1 MGPTRSHRICH
12 TEVKPLPFP
21 PYPSTPTSPSSG
33 ILCLHQD
40 TEKGEAPS
48 GVGLGRWVGQRHRT
62 PGSMRRVDRAVLQP
76 PPVPTLAPIFSGTR
90 VLSCRVAQKARGI
103 SGRSSVQSS
112 TAPTSRASATG
123 GCPTTQVRA
132 LLRSAAGFSQ
142 HTLGSHSPLEMRCH
156 LDNDL
161 ILSTAHCSPET
172 GVARSFPSFPL
183 SMQSS
188 DVPVSRPASSG
199 SEALPLHHRGVWDSE
214 GPHGGVVLYG
224 ANSAKG

>member
-1 MGPTRSHRICH
+1 MSTRVPR
-12 TEVKPLPFP
+12 
-21 PYPSTPTSPSSG
+21 
-33 ILCLHQD
+33 
-40 TEKGEAPS
+40 GEARRAQER
-48 GVGLGRWVGQRHRT
+48 VGTLGSSQCSHPAGEMEAPAAWVPRAATASAT
-62 PGSMRRVDRAVLQP
+62 P
-76 PPVPTLAPIFSGTR
+76 
-90 VLSCRVAQKARGI
+90 RVAQKARGI